1 MPARALWT
9 GIFLII
15 ISALAVAVSQPSPTA
30 FIPGVLGLVI
40 AILGIVA
47 DKNPALQKNAI
58 NVALALAL
66 LGFLGSLRAIPDFI
80 TLLGGGS
87 LERPVATM
95 AQLATLVIS
104 LAFLLRGLAWFLQ
117 ARRNNS

>member
-58 NVALALAL
+58 NVALAL